1 MGAVVGPKPKA
12 KQRDQRGPPPQDAA
26 AHYLSYVQVLAT
38 DVDHNSPSLLL
49 FLDKEGRYLFNAGE
63 GLQRMF
69 RENKLRMQ
77 KLDNYFFTR
86 VSTETMAGL
95 PGMLLSSGS
104 GLAAAAD
111 AGGLLQ
117 GKGGAALPH
126 CTLHGPPGTAGYVAA
141 FKPYINQEQELR
153 VVEAGGAVAGEADA
167 SAAPQLLLKTAYL
180 TLSAFNITPSSSHSH
195 PTSAD
200 LQPPPLP

>member
-1 MGAVVGPKPKA
+1 MWVIWKLRGSLCAPQRGVDFVGARSMGAVVGPKPKA

-77 KLDNYFFTR
+77 KAHACMHTCSLTTTSSH
-86 VSTETMAGL
+86 VSPQRPWRACRACCCRRAQAWQLQLMQGVCYRARAGRPCPTAPCMARL
-95 PGMLLSSGS
+95 ALLAMW
-104 GLAAAAD
+104 L
-111 AGGLLQ
+111 
-117 GKGGAALPH
+117 
-126 CTLHGPPGTAGYVAA
+126 
-141 FKPYINQEQELR
+141 
-153 VVEAGGAVAGEADA
+153 
-167 SAAPQLLLKTAYL
+167 
-180 TLSAFNITPSSSHSH
+180 PSS
-195 PTSAD
+195 PTSTRSRS
-200 LQPPPLP
+200 